1 MIENRLKVLHVI
13 DSLGVGGAERLLRQV
28 IKELARFYEQ
38 HIIVLNKPHTL
49 LSELTG
55 IAKITT
61 LDFIYYKNSFKT
73 KRFIRKYVKDNE
85 ISVVHSHLY
94 WSNIITRLATTK
106 NIKVFNTIHSISSD
120 ATYKHNRFFLYLEK
134 FTYKKNHQII
144 GVSKEV
150 LVDFEKW
157 IGLKGQSSVLYNPI
171 EDEFFASF
179 SKKGLSGSEL
189 RLIAVGSLT
198 TPKNYP
204 YLIEAFKKMPREISI
219 DIYGEGALR
228 SYIQEEIDKYDLN
241 IRLCG
246 IKDDLYKVL
255 PQYDAF
261 VMCSWYEGFSLA
273 LMEAMA
279 AGLPPILSDIPVLRE
294 AAGEAAIYVNN
305 RKPEDLVEKINRLI
319 QDKKRFTEL
328 SQQAF
333 ERASSLSRKEY
344 HIKKLIELYES

>member
-1 MIENRLKVLHVI
+1 MKRILYVI
-13 DSLGVGGAERLLRQV
+13 DSLGMGGAERLLQQV
-28 IKELARFYEQ
+28 IKESTPFYEQ
-38 HIIVLNKPHTL
+38 HVIVLNKPHTL
-49 LSELTG
+49 LTELDSG
-55 IAKITT
+55 VKITT
-61 LDFIYYKNSFKT
+61 LDFVYYKNLFKA
-73 KRFIRKYVKDNE
+73 KKFIRKYIEENE

-94 WSNIITRLATTK
+94 WSNVIVRLATKK
-106 NIKVFNTIHSISSD
+106 NTKVFNTIHAISSD
-120 ATYKHNRFFLYLEK
+120 ATYKHNRLFLNLEK
-134 FTYKKNHQII
+134 FTYKKRHHII
-144 GVSKEV
+144 AVSKEV
-150 LVDFEKW
+150 LIDFDKW
-157 IGLKGQSSVLYNPI
+157 VGLKGPASVLYNPI
-171 EDEFFASF
+171 EEEFFASF
-179 SKKGLSGSEL
+179 SRKNLSGSGIKL
-189 RLIAVGSLT
+189 VAVGNLRT
-198 TPKNYP
+198 QKNYP
-204 YLIEAFKKMPREISI
+204 YLVEAFKLMPREISI